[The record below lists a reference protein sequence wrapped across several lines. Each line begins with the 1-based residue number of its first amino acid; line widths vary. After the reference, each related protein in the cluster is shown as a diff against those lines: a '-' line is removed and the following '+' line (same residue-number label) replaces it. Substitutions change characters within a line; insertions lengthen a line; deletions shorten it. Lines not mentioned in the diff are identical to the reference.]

1 MKSPCKK
8 KCAVV
13 SGHCS
18 GCGRSLYQIKNWTQ
32 FSDEER
38 NQIMEQLDN
47 QANTDDLLRKVVDW
61 YDEKF
66 MTGTLKDIIEE
77 IRVHLNGNK
86 SAANDDK

>member
-1 MKSPCKK
+1 
-8 KCAVV
+8 
-13 SGHCS
+13 
-18 GCGRSLYQIKNWTQ
+18 
-32 FSDEER
+32 
-38 NQIMEQLDN
+38 MEQLDN